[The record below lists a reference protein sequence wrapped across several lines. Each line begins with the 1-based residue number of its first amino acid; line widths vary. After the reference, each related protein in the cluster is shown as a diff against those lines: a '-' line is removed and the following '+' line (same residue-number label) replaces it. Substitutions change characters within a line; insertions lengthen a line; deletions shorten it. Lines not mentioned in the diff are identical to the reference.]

1 MNIKGLTIR
10 EISEKIRPYVADYF
24 RNSTITNYEGELFTE
39 NYTLEFGEI
48 GVDLPDKEQF
58 SDTDRINNGSGY
70 VYLANAS
77 EEHRDFEYIVIR

>member
-1 MNIKGLTIR
+1 MNIANSTMR

-24 RNSTITNYEGELFTE
+24 KDSTITNYDGELFTE

-58 SDTDRINNGSGY
+58 SDACTS
-70 VYLANAS
+70 
-77 EEHRDFEYIVIR
+77 IRAVK